1 MKLASEEVEVVPLPP
16 AATAKL
22 TLVAILAA
30 LLGVSLTLLV
40 AGVWLHYQQRAAWL
54 AQVQTLS
61 ETVRQ
66 NDVALA
72 ELRAQNATLAKHL
85 KLLKEYSIARST
97 SERAAAAAD
106 AARSTPSAPSVNSA
120 NAMSSVNSVNSAG
133 DAAAGA
139 PSAAPRASA
148 TGKARKAKA
157 PDCELAG
164 KTPEQQAATLRRCVQ
179 QYETPA
185 AKARQ

>member
-1 MKLASEEVEVVPLPP
+1 MAQRRAAAGRGATFGGDVVKLASEEIEVVPQLP

-30 LLGVSLTLLV
+30 LLGASLTLIV

-66 NDVALA
+66 NDAALA
-72 ELRAQNATLAKHL
+72 ELHAQNATLAKHL

-97 SERAAAAAD
+97 TERAAAV
-106 AARSTPSAPSVNSA
+106 SAPSA
-120 NAMSSVNSVNSAG
+120 NSAG
-133 DAAAGA
+133 DAVAGA

-148 TGKARKAKA
+148 TGKTRPAKT

-164 KTPEQQAATLRRCVQ
+164 KTPEQQAATLRRCIQ